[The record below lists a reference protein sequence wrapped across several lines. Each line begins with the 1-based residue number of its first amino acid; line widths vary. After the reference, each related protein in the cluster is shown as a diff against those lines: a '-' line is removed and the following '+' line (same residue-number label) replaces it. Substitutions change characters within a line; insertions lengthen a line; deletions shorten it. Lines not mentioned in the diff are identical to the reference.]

1 MWQLSNVLRRA
12 ADGGIP
18 PVMDSRA
25 ATEGGPY
32 LGFVGAAL
40 RGGPALVRHIR
51 SATIFCT
58 SSYVAVSARNP
69 SRATVLGL
77 SLHETVRHTPH
88 PPASRRP
95 PRKRGGEKTLM
106 RSSSDSENRSP
117 RGLSHPREMHPN
129 GFRNSIKVSMI
140 DEPTQIGD
148 VASPPNAA
156 MLHALAE
163 IDGILKGMNLKP
175 SGNDYLR
182 ETRGGAMYG
191 IDDED

>member
-69 SRATVLGL
+69 SRATVLRLVLCRSQISIDGVL
-77 SLHETVRHTPH
+77 AISRKPA
-88 PPASRRP
+88 PPISKASALGILTTKRRNP
-95 PRKRGGEKTLM
+95 AGSGRRGPSHRE
-106 RSSSDSENRSP
+106 SDSLRKWRSTSRSRSQRRFLNRRWS
-117 RGLSHPREMHPN
+117 LCL
-129 GFRNSIKVSMI
+129 V
-140 DEPTQIGD
+140 
-148 VASPPNAA
+148 
-156 MLHALAE
+156 
-163 IDGILKGMNLKP
+163 
-175 SGNDYLR
+175 
-182 ETRGGAMYG
+182 
-191 IDDED
+191 

>member
-1 MWQLSNVLRRA
+1 
-12 ADGGIP
+12 
-18 PVMDSRA
+18 
-25 ATEGGPY
+25 
-32 LGFVGAAL
+32 
-40 RGGPALVRHIR
+40 
-51 SATIFCT
+51 
-58 SSYVAVSARNP
+58 
-69 SRATVLGL
+69 
-77 SLHETVRHTPH
+77 
-88 PPASRRP
+88 
-95 PRKRGGEKTLM
+95 
-106 RSSSDSENRSP
+106 
-117 RGLSHPREMHPN
+117 
-129 GFRNSIKVSMI
+129 MI

>member
-40 RGGPALVRHIR
+40 RGGPALVRPIR

-69 SRATVLGL
+69 SRATVLVI
-77 SLHETVRHTPH
+77 T
-88 PPASRRP
+88 A
-95 PRKRGGEKTLM
+95 
-106 RSSSDSENRSP
+106 
-117 RGLSHPREMHPN
+117 
-129 GFRNSIKVSMI
+129 F
-140 DEPTQIGD
+140 
-148 VASPPNAA
+148 
-156 MLHALAE
+156 ALASGE
-163 IDGILKGMNLKP
+163 QELRKVKGSL
-175 SGNDYLR
+175 
-182 ETRGGAMYG
+182 EA
-191 IDDED
+191 